1 MIAEDTSRATAYETI
16 RVLIADDHTV
26 VREGIR
32 HVLEREPGFSV
43 VAEAATGIDALAAA
57 ARSSPDVAVLD
68 ISMPGET
75 GLTVAARLRRDAPE
89 MRILILSMHDNPEY
103 VLEAVR
109 SGAHGYLLKDS
120 AGTELRAAI
129 RAVHG
134 GESFFSPPIA
144 ARLTAAV
151 RGELDREQRRGALD
165 SLTGREREVLTG
177 IARGLTNKE
186 IAAELGISHRTV
198 ETHRESLMRKLRIR
212 TVAELT
218 RFALE
223 TGLVGGRS

>member
-1 MIAEDTSRATAYETI
+1 MTI
-16 RVLIADDHTV
+16 RVIVADDHTV

-32 HVLEREPGFSV
+32 HVLEGEDEFTV
-43 VAEAATGIDALAAA
+43 VGEAATADEALRIAAETQ
-57 ARSSPDVAVLD
+57 PDVAVLD
-68 ISMPGET
+68 ISMPGDS
-75 GLTVAARLRRDAPE
+75 GLTVAARLRRELPE
-89 MRILILSMHDNPEY
+89 TRVLILSMHDNPEY

-120 AGTELRAAI
+120 AGVELRAAV
-129 RAVHG
+129 RAVHE

-144 ARLTAAV
+144 ARLSAAV
-151 RGELDREQRRGALD
+151 RGELDREQRRGALGA
-165 SLTGREREVLTG
+165 LTGREREVLHG

-223 TGLVGGRS
+223 TGLVGE